1 MKRHRHLRLED
12 VRISTVG
19 IGSLPLFLD
28 TPFVAA
34 TSPCSKP
41 APMPSGEGEFEPA
54 GPGAGTELTRRVL
67 LLLVPSR
74 ADSSVVG
81 RERGL
86 VKRETARLLIFLQM
100 Y

>member
-1 MKRHRHLRLED
+1 M
-12 VRISTVG
+12 G

-41 APMPSGEGEFEPA
+41 APLPSGDGELDPA
-54 GPGAGTELTRRVL
+54 GPGGGTELTRRVL

-74 ADSSVVG
+74 PDSSAVETERDRERERERDRVSKKEKG
-81 RERGL
+81 RETEGEKQR
-86 VKRETARLLIFLQM
+86 
-100 Y
+100 

>member
-1 MKRHRHLRLED
+1 M
-12 VRISTVG
+12 G

-41 APMPSGEGEFEPA
+41 APLPSGDGELDPA
-54 GPGAGTELTRRVL
+54 GPGGGTELTRRVL

-74 ADSSVVG
+74 PDSSAVEIERERNRVSKKEKG
-81 RERGL
+81 RETEGEKQR
-86 VKRETARLLIFLQM
+86 
-100 Y
+100 

>member
-1 MKRHRHLRLED
+1 
-12 VRISTVG
+12 VG

-41 APMPSGEGEFEPA
+41 APLPSGDGELDPA
-54 GPGAGTELTRRVL
+54 GPGGGTELTRRVL

-74 ADSSVVG
+74 PDSSAVEIERERDRVSKKEKG
-81 RERGL
+81 RETEGEKQR
-86 VKRETARLLIFLQM
+86 
-100 Y
+100 